1 MNENINLLVKKDHNV
16 LKEQKKLKVFRLI
29 AGGFLVALLLTSLAI
44 YLLNLQL
51 SNTSLDED
59 RESALSDILPF
70 RKKEAK
76 FSIVNNR
83 IDNISKVLDK
93 KLDVSKIVDTILAKA
108 PDEILVDNLEFSE
121 KKISIKI
128 LTSSLKSV
136 DELLNNLVDMA
147 ERKEIIKDLT
157 LESLDVSELEGSY
170 RATIKIGI

>member
-93 KLDVSKIVDTILAKA
+93 KLDVSKIENFAS
-108 PDEILVDNLEFSE
+108 FF
-121 KKISIKI
+121 
-128 LTSSLKSV
+128 
-136 DELLNNLVDMA
+136 LNG
-147 ERKEIIKDLT
+147 RI
-157 LESLDVSELEGSY
+157 
-170 RATIKIGI
+170 